1 MRRPNFV
8 HMIEREIVVTSD
20 GGKPVTVKG
29 DDASVVSSVGTL
41 LYRWAASAVRG
52 S

>member
-8 HMIEREIVVTSD
+8 YMIERETVITSD

-29 DDASVVSSVGTL
+29 GDAFVVSSVGTF